1 MNAARL
7 LATLLAGVLFSGA
20 ANAQAVKVWR
30 IGFLSPYSSDHDKT
44 WRAGFDQGM
53 RELGYVPGNNVS
65 IEMRHAEGALERLPA
80 LAAELA
86 KRDVDLLLAHG
97 TIGSAHAAR
106 AARGAIPVVFVAH
119 PDPVGLGLVK
129 SLARPGGNVTGISD
143 LHTALGA
150 KRLELLKEM
159 APTASRIGIV
169 LDPTVAAYREQLK
182 DAIGAAPSLRLTAV
196 AVEVRGPKDFDAAFA
211 KVKSQR
217 LDALNILG
225 GTLNIHARR
234 FADLAIK
241 HGIPTIA
248 TTRLAAEEGMLM
260 SYGAS
265 FPALYRRAASYVDRI
280 FKGAKAGDLAIEQA
294 TQFELVINSR
304 TAGAMG
310 IAVPQSLAL
319 RADAVVE
326 R

>member
-1 MNAARL
+1 MPTVRL
-7 LATLLAGVLFSGA
+7 LAALVTGLLLCEGGH
-20 ANAQAVKVWR
+20 AQDAKVWR
-30 IGFLSPYSSDHDKT
+30 IGFLSPYSSEHDKA
-44 WRAGFDQGM
+44 WRAGFEEGL
-53 RELGYVPGNNVS
+53 RELGYIPGKNVS
-65 IEMRHAEGALERLPA
+65 IELRYAQGALDRLPA
-80 LAAELA
+80 LAAELV
-86 KRDVDLLLAHG
+86 KLKVDLLLAHG
-97 TIGSAHAAR
+97 TISSTHAAR
-106 AARGAIPVVFVAH
+106 EARGAIPIVFVAH
-119 PDPVGLGLVK
+119 PDPVGLGLVTNL
-129 SLARPGGNVTGISD
+129 SRPGGNITGISD

-159 APTASRIGIV
+159 VPTASRIGIV
-169 LDPTVAAYREQLK
+169 LEPTVDTYRAQLK
-182 DAIGAAPSLRLTAV
+182 DAISAAPSLRLTAV
-196 AVEVRGPKDFDAAFA
+196 AVEVRGPEDFDTAFSR
-211 KVKSQR
+211 VRSQR

-265 FPALYRRAASYVDRI
+265 FPALYRRAARYVDRI
-280 FKGAKAGDLAIEQA
+280 FKGARAGDLAIEQP

-304 TAGAMG
+304 TARAMG